1 MWTLNG
7 EMTMDAQGMQTILNA
22 TPTHIRMLEQ
32 KLLSGYR
39 FPFLLQLGGDF
50 FPAAAPAFLR
60 RGASEFE
67 LLVETPL
74 RYRGTDATLRQ
85 FAEHGRHSEPT
96 LSAMFKYTRR
106 NFDATHDA
114 PDTAELESKT
124 QPVASPASS
133 ARPPMLAAGQITDM
147 NEARR
152 RLDQRKATS
161 RVLLDRAALLSGLRQ
176 RIHGQ
181 DAVLEIVSE
190 RVCVELAKSDRR
202 QPLSF
207 FLFGPSGVG
216 KPETALTLADVLSS
230 TEIGVPHRLVRH
242 NMNEYQ
248 ERHSAYRFVGA
259 PPSYVGYGDTP
270 RLFQELQLSSRL
282 IVVFDEIEKAHPDIL
297 QTLMALI
304 DTGELACS
312 TGSETTTAD
321 FRQCILIFTSNLGGT
336 ATKRLA
342 ERRLDMASIE
352 FQMAVRDL
360 LVSQRVPPE
369 IAGRIRSLLLF
380 RELDVAE
387 LLAIVADKIQTC
399 GRAFGL
405 TVRRVSPVLL
415 ADLAAQAKSTQFG
428 VRIAEQLIEQT
439 VAPAF
444 VQYLRNE
451 PRGENVEV
459 TTSGCTTIVMP
470 T

>member
-1 MWTLNG
+1 
-7 EMTMDAQGMQTILNA
+7 MDAQGMQTILNA
-22 TPTHIRMLEQ
+22 TPAQIRMLEQ
-32 KLLSGYR
+32 KLRSGYR
-39 FPFLLQLGGDF
+39 FPFLMQLGDDF
-50 FPAAAPAFLR
+50 APAATPAFLR
-60 RGASEFE
+60 RGASKFE

-74 RYRGTDATLRQ
+74 RYRGTIAKLQQ
-85 FAEHGRHSEPT
+85 FAEHGRHGEARLES
-96 LSAMFKYTRR
+96 LFKFIRR
-106 NFDATHDA
+106 NFGTEPAVRAAGEVDVNDRT
-114 PDTAELESKT
+114 EI
-124 QPVASPASS
+124 QPVSS
-133 ARPPMLAAGQITDM
+133 VRRPMLNAGQITDL

-152 RLDQRKATS
+152 QLGRRKATTT
-161 RVLLDRAALLSGLRQ
+161 RVLLDRATLLRGLQQ

-181 DAVLEIVSE
+181 DAVLDILAE
-190 RVCVELAKSDRR
+190 RVCVDLAKSERR

-216 KPETALTLADVLSS
+216 KTETALVLADVLSS
-230 TEIGVPHRLVRH
+230 KEIGVPHRLVRH

-248 ERHSAYRFVGA
+248 ERHSAYRLLGA

-270 RLFQELQLSSRL
+270 RLFQELHVSPRL
-282 IVVFDEIEKAHPDIL
+282 VVVFDEIEKAHPDIL

-312 TGSETTTAD
+312 AGGEATVAD
-321 FRQCILIFTSNLGGT
+321 FRQCILIFTSNLGGS

-342 ERRLDMASIE
+342 ERGLDMASMA
-352 FQMAVRDL
+352 FQIAARDL

-387 LLAIVADKIQTC
+387 LLAIVADKIQAC

-428 VRIAEQLIEQT
+428 VRIAEQLIEQE

-444 VQYLRNE
+444 VQYLRSEQN
-451 PRGENVEV
+451 GENVEV
-459 TTSGCTTIVMP
+459 TASDGATIVIP
-470 T
+470 A